1 MGTSALYAV
10 HFCGRTV
17 ISIERAIVIW
27 QSAKVENSIK
37 NVKSSF
43 AFCQVGLFQYF
54 GKMVSD
60 SSQKA
65 MTFFDKILNSLPGF
79 SDVFDE
85 ETFLAFA
92 FVFVCMAFGV
102 RQS

>member
-1 MGTSALYAV
+1 M
-10 HFCGRTV
+10 
-17 ISIERAIVIW
+17 
-27 QSAKVENSIK
+27 
-37 NVKSSF
+37 
-43 AFCQVGLFQYF
+43 FQYF

-102 RQS
+102 GLFLSQNTCINSSDPADRPRRKPKLVKGD

>member
-1 MGTSALYAV
+1 M
-10 HFCGRTV
+10 
-17 ISIERAIVIW
+17 
-27 QSAKVENSIK
+27 
-37 NVKSSF
+37 
-43 AFCQVGLFQYF
+43 FQYF

-102 RQS
+102 RQT